1 MRHFRIIFGCPILLM
16 VLALTG
22 RAQADQQKYET
33 ITVRSAETN
42 NGVVIV
48 KAMTETGAI
57 ELQCNQNDPACGVL
71 DSGKYSMV
79 RLPKDWG
86 RYECANAE
94 VYALAGDEEN
104 HDAENHG
111 TVLGAYCLVGK

>member
-1 MRHFRIIFGCPILLM
+1 MRHFRIIFVCAILLM

-48 KAMTETGAI
+48 KATTETGAI
-57 ELQCNQNDPACGVL
+57 ELQCNKDYPSCSAL
-71 DSGKYSMV
+71 KSGKYSMV

-86 RYECANAE
+86 RYECANVE
-94 VYALAGDEEN
+94 VYALAGD
-104 HDAENHG
+104 AETHSE
-111 TVLGAYCLVGK
+111 VLGAYCLIGK

>member
-1 MRHFRIIFGCPILLM
+1 MRHFRIIFVCAILLM

-33 ITVRSAETN
+33 ITVRSADTN

-48 KAMTETGAI
+48 KATTEAGAV
-57 ELQCNQNDPACGVL
+57 ELQCNKNDPSCGVL
-71 DSGKYSMV
+71 NSGKYSMV

-86 RYECANAE
+86 RYECANVE
-94 VYALAGDEEN
+94 VYALAD
-104 HDAENHG
+104 DAENLG
-111 TVLGAYCLVGK
+111 TVLGAYCLIGK